1 MSGHYNYSKF
11 LKKLPENINIFDV
24 PIIEATE
31 ETIKDYGRFVYNFI
45 DEKVINVKW
54 PTQIKINS
62 NKKENFYYRNI
73 DDNTGDEALP
83 TYGVFKSYYDDKYC
97 YSTNTSVKNGEYIIG
112 VKPKTEKK
120 NCFYTVEMN
129 YHACG
134 SQVVMNYNKEP
145 FYLLLSKAD
154 DDIKPKDCRL
164 FYFDGSKGFNIYPY
178 IWHQPMYP
186 LVEVN
191 KKVIS
196 QNKQCSVHSCVTC
209 NFIEEYNTIL
219 RINLELFKLKS
230 KL

>member
-1 MSGHYNYSKF
+1 MSGHYNYSNFVNKI
-11 LKKLPENINIFDV
+11 PENIHIFEV

-31 ETIKDYGRFVYNFI
+31 ESIKDYGRFVDNFAN
-45 DEKVINVKW
+45 EKVINVKW
-54 PTQIKINS
+54 PTQTNVNS
-62 NKKENFYYRNI
+62 EKGSIYYREI
-73 DDNTGDEALP
+73 DTNTGDEALA
-83 TYGVFKSYYDDKYC
+83 TYGVFTSYYDDKYC

-120 NCFYTVEMN
+120 NYFYTVEMN

-134 SQVVMNYNKEP
+134 SQVVMNYNNEP

-154 DDIKPKDCRL
+154 DTIKPEDCRL
-164 FYFDGSKGFNIYPY
+164 FYFNGSKGFNIYPY

-186 LVEVN
+186 LVEAYKNV
-191 KKVIS
+191 VS

-209 NFIEEYNTIL
+209 NFIDEYKTIL
-219 RINLELFKLKS
+219 RINLDFIKS